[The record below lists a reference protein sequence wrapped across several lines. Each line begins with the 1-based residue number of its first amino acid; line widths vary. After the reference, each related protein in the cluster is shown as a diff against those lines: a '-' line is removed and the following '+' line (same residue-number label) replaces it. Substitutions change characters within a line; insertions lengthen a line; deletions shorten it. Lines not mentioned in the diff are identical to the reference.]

1 MTDFRTLLNGL
12 TQGSINAD
20 ELIKQLSQIA
30 EETPEQI
37 PALIEAID
45 EGFRAGHLPPQI
57 HAIMLARIKRPA
69 PADAA
74 TPVPPSGV
82 AEKSP
87 QDKKTLIIDSD
98 DDATLVVPR
107 PGKEPVIDDEAT
119 RVITRPTSPPP
130 VDDEATRIATG
141 HTTPPTS
148 PSQTS
153 NTPSWA
159 SSSGMGTTTA
169 SHRISHEPEVGDIL
183 NQRFELMEEIGRGG
197 MGVVFKALDQ
207 RKVEAK
213 DRKPYVALK
222 LLNES
227 FKQHAAS
234 LMALQREARKAQ
246 DLKHPNVIG
255 IFDFDK
261 DEHGN
266 YFIAMEFLEGSPL
279 DKVIKKLRGTGMPP
293 EQALKLI
300 TEMSLALGAAHNH
313 KPGIIH
319 SDFKPGNVFLTQEGE
334 VKVFDFGIARAAKP
348 KIPQAGSDV
357 TAFDASTLG
366 ALTPTYA
373 SLGMLQGQD
382 PDPRDD
388 IYALAIVAYELF
400 TGGRPFGRLPATEAK
415 GKGLSPERVK
425 GLSRRQWKGLQ
436 RGLAF
441 EREERTPS
449 IEQFL
454 DELTPKKSRLPLIA
468 GLSFMGA
475 GLLGWLL
482 VPDYL
487 EKQRATELAAQIE
500 RVTLAQIPLLLE
512 NATELSPES
521 QRLLSA
527 KAVARLI
534 GIINQGTQ
542 NQIREGLQVT
552 GELPPA
558 QKREVISSA
567 REAILTYYI
576 SLADA
581 AFAPQ
586 EGSYDY
592 AAAEG
597 QMALAG
603 TLFTDSVQVFRTTQR
618 MEDARNDLL
627 NRLDSRFNENLSAGR
642 LLPDPVMD
650 DMADVLGILR
660 QLDPEHPL
668 LTDPRLANAYSQQA
682 NDLLAKNNVDRA
694 AILAE
699 TGLKQFPDDIAL
711 ENLAARIHLMRN
723 KEEAQA
729 LLVDLHRDLKQ
740 RLPGIGTL
748 DGYRELEKPLGQL
761 RLIQP
766 GDPLLSQAETGLRK
780 LLQPQLESL
789 IAEEKWS
796 DANTLLKQ
804 FTGQL
809 SSDYMREQQK
819 RLLDGKRAPELLAQ
833 EIAER
838 KQIIE
843 QLTAGAKFTAAWDQE
858 LETALNSLNN
868 LVEADDPW
876 LSKQREKIGRLYLQQ
891 AERERSTDQFAKAD
905 SLLSQGKRFAPTM
918 TNRFKAERDLLT
930 SAESAWE
937 QENRE
942 RIRLARVEGAKQ
954 SLLTQAKAND
964 VTQASKTLQE
974 LQQELPGDDP
984 FLQVTGPEAIGGAYL
999 RLAKRRA
1006 KRDDFVAAIKLLR
1019 HGLTIAPEMPEL
1031 TEKMGDFQ
1039 RKVEFQKVGQALK
1052 KQPPKKLHAQAAELQ
1067 QLQQKYPEQYPVAE
1081 KKYVALLIKRIENAK
1096 NPAISSSLLAV
1107 AKQLF
1112 PDNRALTKVVVIEP
1126 PKPSVIAARG
1136 LAAVDAGRLNE
1147 AKKLLKEAKKKES
1160 GHPDLARLGQSL
1172 KARQEQATKHFSEHQ
1187 TALKAKDH
1195 KQAIAKVEQA
1205 IERWNDNATFKKK
1218 LKALQQPVSKDR
1230 CNPKYAGYG
1239 KRSSKFR
1246 CYDLLDGKQRGPIL
1260 VVVPAG
1266 AGNATPYAIGRYEIS
1281 VGDYNTYCRLSGK
1294 CQSLSGKNT
1303 KLPLNNISLQTAQAY
1318 AKWLTGKTGHIY
1330 RLPREDEWL
1339 HAAKAKG
1346 RQPAGS
1352 DFNCLLLSG
1361 GSVVKGGAPI
1371 EVNVAPQNAWGLFN
1385 FVGNLQEWVNSSNG
1399 AKVRGGHFNSPAD
1412 TCSINLNQKHGGSA
1426 DKVTGFRLLR
1436 EIKG

>member
-1 MTDFRTLLNGL
+1 MTDFRILLNGL
-12 TQGSINAD
+12 SQGSINAD
-20 ELIKQLSQIA
+20 ELIERLSQIA
-30 EETPEQI
+30 EESPEQI

-45 EGFRAGHLPPQI
+45 EGFRVGHLPPQI
-57 HAIMLARIKRPA
+57 HAMLLARIKKPA
-69 PADAA
+69 PADAE
-74 TPVPPSGV
+74 TPVPPPG
-82 AEKSP
+82 AEEKNQ
-87 QDKKTLIIDSD
+87 QDESTRIVGS
-98 DDATLVVPR
+98 DDATRVVTG
-107 PGKEPVIDDEAT
+107 PGKESVIDDEAT
-119 RVITRPTSPPP
+119 RIATGPASRPP

-159 SSSGMGTTTA
+159 STSGMGTTTA
-169 SHRISHEPEVGDIL
+169 SHRISHEPAVGDIL
-183 NQRFELMEEIGRGG
+183 NQRFELVEEIGRGG

-246 DLKHPNVIG
+246 DLKHPDVIG

-300 TEMSLALGAAHNH
+300 TEMSLALAAAHNH

-319 SDFKPGNVFLTQEGE
+319 SDFKPGNVFLTQDGE

-348 KIPQAGSDV
+348 KIPLAGSDV

-373 SLGMLQGQD
+373 SLGMLEGQD

-400 TGGRPFGRLPATEAK
+400 TGGRPFGRLPATEAQS
-415 GKGLSPERVK
+415 KGLRPERVK

-441 EREERTPS
+441 KREDRTPS
-449 IEQFL
+449 AEKFL
-454 DELTPKKSRLPLIA
+454 DELTPKRSRLPLIA
-468 GLSFMGA
+468 GLSVMGA

-487 EKQRATELAAQIE
+487 ERQRATELAAQIE
-500 RVTLAQIPLLLE
+500 RAKLAQIPLLLE

-552 GELPPA
+552 EELPPA

-592 AAAEG
+592 VAAER

-603 TLFTDSVQVFRTTQR
+603 ALFTDSIQVFRTTQR

-682 NDLLAKNNVDRA
+682 SDLLAKNDVDRA

-711 ENLAARIHLMRN
+711 ENLAARIHLLRN

-740 RLPGIGTL
+740 RLPGIDTL
-748 DGYRELEKPLGQL
+748 DGYRELEKPLEQL

-780 LLQPQLESL
+780 LLQPQLERL
-789 IAEEKWS
+789 ISQEAWS

-804 FTGQL
+804 FAGQL
-809 SSDYMREQQK
+809 SNDYMRTQQK

-838 KQIIE
+838 RQTIE
-843 QLTAGAKFTAAWDQE
+843 QLTTGAKFTAAWEQE
-858 LETALNSLNN
+858 LDTALNSLNN
-868 LVEADDPW
+868 LIEADDPW
-876 LSKQREKIGRLYLQQ
+876 LSKQGERIGRLYLQQ
-891 AERERSTDQFAKAD
+891 AEKERSADQFAKAGA
-905 SLLSQGKRFAPTM
+905 LLSQGKHFAPTI
-918 TNRFKAERDLLT
+918 TNRFKAERGLLT

-942 RIRLARVEGAKQ
+942 RIQLARIEGAKQ

-974 LQQELPGDDP
+974 LQRELPAADP
-984 FLQVTGPEAIGGAYL
+984 FLQVTGPEAIGRAYL

-1006 KRDDFVAAIKLLR
+1006 KRDDFVAAIKLVR
-1019 HGLTIAPEMPEL
+1019 HGLSIAPEMPEL
-1031 TEKMGDFQ
+1031 TEKLGDFQ

-1052 KQPPKKLHAQAAELQ
+1052 KQPPKKLHAQEAELQ
-1067 QLQQKYPEQYPVAE
+1067 KLRQKYPEQYPVAE

-1096 NPAISSSLLAV
+1096 NPAISTSLLAV

-1112 PDNRALTKVVVIEP
+1112 PDNRALTKVVITKP
-1126 PKPSVIAARG
+1126 LKPSIIAARG

-1147 AKKLLKEAKKKES
+1147 AKKLLQEAKKKES
-1160 GHPDLARLGQSL
+1160 GHPDLARLGKSL
-1172 KARQEQATKHFSEHQ
+1172 KVRQEQAKKHFSDHQ
-1187 TALKAKDH
+1187 TALKTKDR

-1205 IERWNDNATFKKK
+1205 IELWNDNATFKKK

-1246 CYDLLDGKQRGPIL
+1246 CYDLLDGKQRGPIM

-1266 AGNATPYAIGRYEIS
+1266 AGNVTPYAIGRYEIS

-1294 CQSLSGKNT
+1294 CKPRAGTST

-1318 AKWLTGKTGHIY
+1318 AKWLTGKTGHTY

-1352 DFNCLLLSG
+1352 DFNCLLRSG

-1399 AKVRGGHFNSPAD
+1399 IKVRGGHFNSPAD
-1412 TCSINLNQKHGGSA
+1412 TCSINLSQKHGGSA